1 MEHRRNPQH
10 PEIVPLQQQPKETP
24 VFKIPVN
31 FEIKQKPP
39 KDRPQ
44 PPQPP
49 QVPPKDQPTPVPAQV
64 PPKDR
69 PPAPKD
75 PPSKR

>member
-1 MEHRRNPQH
+1 MERRRNPQH

-24 VFKIPVN
+24 VFKIPVDY
-31 FEIKQKPP
+31 ETKQKPP

-44 PPQPP
+44 PPQ
-49 QVPPKDQPTPVPAQV
+49 VPPKDRPTPAQV

-69 PPAPKD
+69 PPAPKS